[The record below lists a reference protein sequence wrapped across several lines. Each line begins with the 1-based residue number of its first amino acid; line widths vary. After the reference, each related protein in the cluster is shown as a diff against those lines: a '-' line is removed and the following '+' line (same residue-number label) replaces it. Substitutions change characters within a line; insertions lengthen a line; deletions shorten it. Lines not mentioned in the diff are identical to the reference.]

1 MANSKSA
8 TKTQKQSLK
17 KRVFNLR
24 RSRAMKSS
32 VKDLLKAVADK
43 DKAKAEAMMPTV
55 QKALDKAAKEGI
67 IKKNNASRKKSRLSA
82 RVAGIK

>member
-82 RVAGIK
+82 RVALIK

>member
-1 MANSKSA
+1 MASSKSA

-43 DKAKAEAMMPTV
+43 DKSKAEAMLPAV
-55 QKALDKAAKEGI
+55 QKALDKAAKGGI

-82 RVAGIK
+82 RIAGIK